1 MRVLFLSHQG
11 VFDAIANAL
20 ASYADTE
27 CCLWKKGV
35 VGCPMANPDVIILDN
50 LSLCLTYEDEQAMG
64 IVSQPMRCVYMFGAL
79 KSKGG
84 PMVLDWRMFM
94 FNERFFTPALC
105 DQEDFDEEID
115 QRGLLDEKIV
125 FDYLPLFTSDFVS
138 RCPQRF
144 GFDYESNPFVIG
156 QTIQMMTNKNS
167 LVLKRACASRGI
179 KMDLVYGIDNEYALM
194 QRRESFHMSFDQM
207 RRGNIGRSTFET
219 MSHGI
224 PTMAWVK
231 QSTMNG
237 LSELAPDFP
246 IINVWDMVTLVDAI
260 DKYMEDRKALADVGQ
275 AQAEWMRSHYHAGNI
290 ASFWRMK
297 LEQFLKARSC
307 RHSHF

>member
-27 CCLWKKGV
+27 CCLWKKGED
-35 VGCPMANPDVIILDN
+35 GCPMTHPDIVILDN
-50 LSLCLTYEDEQAMG
+50 LSLCLTYEEERLMG
-64 IVSQPMRCVYMFGAL
+64 IASRPMRCIYMFGAL

-94 FNERFFTPALC
+94 FNERFLTPALC
-105 DQEDFDEEID
+105 DQDDYDEEID
-115 QRGLLDEKIV
+115 SRGLPDEKIK

-138 RCPQRF
+138 NCPERF
-144 GFDYESNPFVIG
+144 GFDYGSNPFVVG

-167 LVLKRACASRGI
+167 LVLKRACGSLGA
-179 KMDLVYGIDNEYALM
+179 KMDLVYGINDRSVLM

-207 RRGNIGRSTFET
+207 RRGNIGRSAFET

-231 QSTMNG
+231 PSTMNG
-237 LSELAPDFP
+237 LDELASGCP
-246 IINVWDMVTLVDAI
+246 IINVYHLASLTDTMG
-260 DKYMEDRKALADVGQ
+260 KYMENRKALSDVGR
-275 AQAEWMRSHYHAGNI
+275 AQAEWMRSYYNARSI
-290 ASFWRMK
+290 ACFWRTK
-297 LEQFLKARSC
+297 LHKLLEERVTS
-307 RHSHF
+307 S